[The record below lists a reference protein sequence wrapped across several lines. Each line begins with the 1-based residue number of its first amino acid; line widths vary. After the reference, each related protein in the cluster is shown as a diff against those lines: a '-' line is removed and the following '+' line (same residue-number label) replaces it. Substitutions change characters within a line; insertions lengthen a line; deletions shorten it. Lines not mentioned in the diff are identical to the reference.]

1 MSTISMLLVKELRNR
16 SGAGMMSCKKALL
29 ESNGDLESAMS
40 LLRKQGLSLVIKKS
54 LRNAKEGL
62 VSLLIDGTKG
72 VLIEINSETDFVARN
87 HIFQDYVREVTQL
100 FLTKSDNVIDLNKEI
115 YPLSSRTFSEEL
127 NNLISIMGEKIYLRR
142 NSLVKVNEGVV
153 SSYIHTSIS
162 GGMGKIGV
170 LVGIDSA
177 GNKEK
182 LKNLGKKIAMHI
194 AAMKP
199 QALTRNMLPVDIIE
213 RENELYKDQAIN
225 SGKPKNIIKNIVEGR
240 LRKFYEEVVL
250 LEQNFVLDTN
260 RKVLEVIKDVEQDIG
275 SKISISSF
283 SCFVLGES
291 V

>member
-1 MSTISMLLVKELRNR
+1 MLLVKELRNR